1 MNVLSDRIINLTES
15 ATLRMAALARE
26 LQQKGVNVINLS
38 LGEPDFQ
45 TPQHIKD
52 AAKKAIDDGYTFY
65 TPVSGYLDL
74 RQAICAKFKRENGLD
89 YTPDQIVV
97 STGAK
102 QSIINVVLCM
112 VNPGDEVI
120 LPAPYWVSYA
130 AMVELAEGKV
140 VELPT
145 GIEKNFKMT
154 AQQLEAAITPK
165 SKLIIFS
172 SPSNPTGM
180 VYTKDELHDI
190 AKVIAAHPNLYIVSD
205 EIYEHINYSGK
216 HESIAQFDFVKDR
229 VITVNGLSKGFAMTG
244 WRLGYIGAPVA
255 IAKACDKMQGQFT
268 SGTCSITQ
276 RAAIAALNESLAPTI
291 EMREA
296 FHRRRDLVLSL
307 LADIPG
313 IKGYTP
319 EGAFYVFSDMSSF
332 IGKTDG
338 TTTIKDI
345 DDLSMY
351 ILDKAY
357 ISTVAGSQ
365 FGDDQC
371 IRMSYA
377 TSEDK
382 LIEAGKRLKEALA
395 QLK

>member
-89 YTPDQIVV
+89 YTPEQIVV

-145 GIEKNFKMT
+145 GIEKT
-154 AQQLEAAITPK
+154 L
-165 SKLIIFS
+165 
-172 SPSNPTGM
+172 
-180 VYTKDELHDI
+180 
-190 AKVIAAHPNLYIVSD
+190 
-205 EIYEHINYSGK
+205 
-216 HESIAQFDFVKDR
+216 R
-229 VITVNGLSKGFAMTG
+229 
-244 WRLGYIGAPVA
+244 
-255 IAKACDKMQGQFT
+255 
-268 SGTCSITQ
+268 
-276 RAAIAALNESLAPTI
+276 
-291 EMREA
+291 
-296 FHRRRDLVLSL
+296 
-307 LADIPG
+307 
-313 IKGYTP
+313 
-319 EGAFYVFSDMSSF
+319 
-332 IGKTDG
+332 
-338 TTTIKDI
+338 
-345 DDLSMY
+345 
-351 ILDKAY
+351 
-357 ISTVAGSQ
+357 
-365 FGDDQC
+365 
-371 IRMSYA
+371 
-377 TSEDK
+377 
-382 LIEAGKRLKEALA
+382 
-395 QLK
+395 